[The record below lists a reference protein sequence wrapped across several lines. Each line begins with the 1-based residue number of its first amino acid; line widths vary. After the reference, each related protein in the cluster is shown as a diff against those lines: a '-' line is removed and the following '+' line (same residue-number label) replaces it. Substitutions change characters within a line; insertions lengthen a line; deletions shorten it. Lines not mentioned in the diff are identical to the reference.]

1 MSSSDIKIGIV
12 TYSHPPV
19 YPTTPEREE
28 YVKSSYIGLSD
39 FLSKNGF
46 LISAPLFE
54 LRKNPGYTR
63 FGIGDAADLDF
74 CIDYLRSSGA
84 KCLVVQLNQWTRI
97 SLITS
102 LIKELDLPTALYAN
116 SEGIYPGEV
125 TSSAAAA
132 SLLEVFFSK
141 NCSLLER
148 FRDSENEQFLKWLTG
163 VTALQKMKSSR
174 VICWGGFYG
183 ADIPFTRDDDAAIE
197 NIFVREVISEQE
209 MVIMQKAEKIIKE
222 QPARINGFIDWL
234 NKNKVTILYDN
245 SILTPDSLK
254 FQIGQYFAVK
264 DRLDELKDEN
274 IQGITVKC
282 HFEVSTNCTGCTECL
297 IPGFLPF
304 GVDSEGLKP
313 DIPVGCEGDLKGLLT
328 SMMMR
333 FINPKVPPLFGD
345 IITYNKDYVL
355 ISNCGAASVYW
366 AARSCKPEVTLP
378 QVKLLPQ
385 VHGKSGSA
393 VQYFTP
399 EKPAEEKSLH
409 DRSEGNDKS
418 NNESNDYGGKVTYAR
433 LFRINRK
440 YFMYLGTG
448 KITQAGG
455 THGRVWPV
463 TKVYF
468 KSDPYLLFKTS
479 PANHGSLTEG
489 DITREIEFFC
499 KYADIE
505 VVRCDDNK
513 SLNDFERRLSGI

>member
-1 MSSSDIKIGIV
+1 MSSRDIKIGIV

-28 YVKSSYIGLSD
+28 YVKSSYVRLSD
-39 FLSKNGF
+39 FLNKNGF
-46 LISAPLFE
+46 SVSAPLFE
-54 LRKNPGYTR
+54 LRKNPGYVR
-63 FGIGDAADLDF
+63 FGIGDASDLDY

-97 SLITS
+97 SLITV

-116 SEGIYPGEV
+116 SDGIYPGEV

-132 SLLEVFFSK
+132 SLLEVFSSK
-141 NCSLLER
+141 NCALLER
-148 FRDSENEQFLKWLTG
+148 FRDSENEQFLNWLRG

-209 MVIMQKAEKIIKE
+209 MVIMQKDENIIKE

-234 NKNKVTILYDN
+234 NKNKVKILYDN
-245 SILTPDSLK
+245 AILTPDSLK

-264 DRLDELKDEN
+264 DRLEELKDDN
-274 IQGITVKC
+274 IQGVTVKC

-345 IITYNKDYVL
+345 IITFNKDYVL
-355 ISNCGAASVYW
+355 ISNCGSASVYW
-366 AARSCKPEVTLP
+366 AARSNNPEITLP

-393 VQYFTP
+393 VHYFTP
-399 EKPAEEKSLH
+399 ETKAEGKNDGLA
-409 DRSEGNDKS
+409 DNDKGQNEGN
-418 NNESNDYGGKVTYAR
+418 NYGEKVTYAR

-440 YFMYLGTG
+440 YYMYLGVG
-448 KITQAGG
+448 RITQAGG

-468 KSDPYLLFKTS
+468 ESDPYLLFKTS

-499 KYADIE
+499 KYAGVE
-505 VVRCDDNK
+505 VVRCDDDK
-513 SLNDFERRLSGI
+513 SLKDFERHLSKI

>member
-1 MSSSDIKIGIV
+1 MPDHDIKIGIV

-19 YPTTPEREE
+19 YPTTPERED
-28 YVKSSYIGLSD
+28 YVKSNYNMLSD
-39 FLSKNGF
+39 LLIKNGF
-46 LISAPLFE
+46 SVSAPLSE
-54 LRKNPGYTR
+54 LRKNPGYTS
-63 FGIGDAADLDF
+63 FGISDAADLDF
-74 CIDYLRSSGA
+74 CFDYIRSSGA

-97 SLITS
+97 SLITA

-116 SEGIYPGEV
+116 SDGIYPGEV

-132 SLLEVFFSK
+132 SLLEVFSSK

-148 FRDSENEQFLKWLTG
+148 FRDSENEQFLSWIRG
-163 VTALQKMKSSR
+163 VTTLQKMKNSR

-209 MVIMQKAEKIIKE
+209 MVLMKKAEEIIKR
-222 QPARINGFIDWL
+222 QPARINGFLDWL
-234 NKNKVTILYDN
+234 GKNKVKVSYDN

-264 DRLDELKDEN
+264 DRLNELKDDN

-282 HFEVSTNCTGCTECL
+282 HFEVSTTCIGCTECL

-328 SMMMR
+328 SMMMKS
-333 FINPKVPPLFGD
+333 INPQVPPLFGD
-345 IITYNKDYVL
+345 IITFNKDYIL

-366 AARSCKPEVTLP
+366 AARSNKPEITLP
-378 QVKLLPQ
+378 HVNLLPQ
-385 VHGKSGSA
+385 VHGKSGSS
-393 VQYFTP
+393 VQFFTP
-399 EKPAEEKSLH
+399 EKPAEEKAELLANS
-409 DRSEGNDKS
+409 KS
-418 NNESNDYGGKVTYAR
+418 RGKVTYAR

-448 KITQAGG
+448 RITQIGG

-468 KSDPYLLFKTS
+468 ESDPYLLFKTS

-489 DITREIEFFC
+489 DITSEIEFFC
-499 KYADIE
+499 KYAGVE
-505 VVRCDDNK
+505 VVRCDNNN
-513 SLNDFERRLSGI
+513 SLKDFARNVSKI